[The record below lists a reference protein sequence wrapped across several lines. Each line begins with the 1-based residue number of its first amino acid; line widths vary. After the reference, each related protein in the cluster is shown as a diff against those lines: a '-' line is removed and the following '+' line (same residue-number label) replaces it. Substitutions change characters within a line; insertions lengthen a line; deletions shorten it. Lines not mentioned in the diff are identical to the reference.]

1 MGNIEF
7 KIVSKNGSKIDSKF
21 NSKNDS
27 KTPLQKKRLQTPLH
41 VLQHADII
49 LFSGSHTYTKKKS
62 TSSVYCENN
71 FVKVKL
77 ATLET
82 D

>member
-41 VLQHADII
+41 VLQMP
-49 LFSGSHTYTKKKS
+49 
-62 TSSVYCENN
+62 TSFYFQEVIH
-71 FVKVKL
+71 
-77 ATLET
+77 TLERKAQV
-82 D
+82 